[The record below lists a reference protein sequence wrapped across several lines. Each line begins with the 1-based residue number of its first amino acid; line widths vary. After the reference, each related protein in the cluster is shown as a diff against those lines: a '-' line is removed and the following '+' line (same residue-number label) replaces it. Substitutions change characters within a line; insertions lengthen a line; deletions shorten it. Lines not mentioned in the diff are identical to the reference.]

1 MSAVST
7 ANIITL
13 RGSVDIVSEFFD
25 YSVNSILYQRGI
37 YPPES
42 YKRVSKYG
50 LTMHMTQD
58 EGLLAYMK
66 NVKSQLESWLLE
78 GRVQQVSN
86 SNSNANANA
95 NANMHRHVLK
105 VQQYCIAV
113 NPR

>member
-7 ANIITL
+7 ANVITL

-25 YSVNSILYQRGI
+25 YSVNSILYQRGL

-58 EGLLAYMK
+58 EGLLAYMRSVRK
-66 NVKSQLESWLLE
+66 QLDAWLLE
-78 GRVQQVSN
+78 GHVQQVGFNLIFASPIL
-86 SNSNANANA
+86 
-95 NANMHRHVLK
+95 M
-105 VQQYCIAV
+105 
-113 NPR
+113 

>member
-13 RGSVDIVSEFFD
+13 RGSVDIVSEFFE
-25 YSVNSILYQRGI
+25 YSVNSILYQRGL

-58 EGLLAYMK
+58 EGLQAYMRSVRK
-66 NVKSQLESWLLE
+66 QLDAWLME
-78 GRVQQVSN
+78 GHVQQVYLW
-86 SNSNANANA
+86 A
-95 NANMHRHVLK
+95 
-105 VQQYCIAV
+105 
-113 NPR
+113 